1 MRRPR
6 QNQTLRLILLAIAL
20 GIALWQYFHP
30 TTTTTPNGTNS
41 SQALNAPGKP
51 NPQVTPGDVLTTD
64 ANVVCVSGYTKT
76 VRNVPESLKEQVFQE
91 YGVTNRQ
98 PGDYEVDHL
107 ISLELGGSNS
117 VRNLWAESYVSRPLN
132 AHVKDRLENVLHDLV
147 CAGRLKLTAAQHMIA
162 NDWTVAYEKYVGT
175 LPR

>member
-1 MRRPR
+1 LRRPR

-20 GIALWQYFHP
+20 GIVIWQYFHP
-30 TTTTTPNGTNS
+30 STTTQGSTAS
-41 SQALNAPGKP
+41 SQALHAPGKP
-51 NPQVTPGDVLTTD
+51 NSQLTPGDVLTTD
-64 ANVVCVSGYTKT
+64 ANVVCVSGYTQT
-76 VRNVPESLKEQVFQE
+76 VRNVPESLKAQVYQE

-117 VRNLWAESYVSRPLN
+117 LRNLWPESYVSQPLN
-132 AHVKDRLENVLHDLV
+132 AHVKDKLENVLHDLV
-147 CAGRLKLTAAQHMIA
+147 CAGRMKLSAAQRLIA
-162 NDWTVAYEKYVGT
+162 NDWTLAYEKYVGT

>member
-6 QNQTLRLILLAIAL
+6 RNQTLRLILLAIAL
-20 GIALWQYFHP
+20 GFAIWQYFHP
-30 TTTTTPNGTNS
+30 TITSTSSGTNS

-51 NPQVTPGDVLTTD
+51 NSQLTPGDVLTTD
-64 ANVVCVSGYTKT
+64 ANVVCVSGYTQT
-76 VRNVPESLKEQVFQE
+76 VRNVPESLKEQVFSE
-91 YGVTNRQ
+91 YGVVNRQ

-117 VRNLWAESYVSRPLN
+117 LQNLWAESYVSQPLN

-147 CAGRLKLTAAQHMIA
+147 CAGRLKLTAAQRMIA
-162 NDWTVAYEKYVGT
+162 NDWTLAYQKYVGT